1 MIKLDLNKAYRLFFN
16 KSNDKKDNEVKL
28 NLKHDQVNN
37 LVASDIREETFDG
50 KRFNVYPV
58 IMIKHTVVNG
68 SLVEVDDLI
77 AESWNGVP
85 VTVDH
90 PHMNGKDVSA
100 NHPEVLT
107 KFEVGRIFNAH
118 LDGDKLK
125 AEVWIDVDKAN
136 SKFPELLNQMKT
148 TDMEVSTGYF
158 AMDVPNEGMFDN
170 KTHKNQHKDIKPDH
184 LALLPND
191 TGACSFEDGCGI
203 RANQENTVSSVF
215 KKAMDKIKGNDKENN
230 KEVVEI
236 VVNSLKALQTDIEN
250 ILKEGKESMTE
261 KVKTNCEGL
270 TKEEKEDVAFL
281 RNQIKEQKTKLIEQV
296 SNKIGTKKEDLESF
310 SLDQLNTILNSEVK
324 TEEDK
329 ETKDNEK
336 KEKSKDYSGRSNANN
351 KTEDKGDYKGM
362 VPFSVNSLV
371 KKDEK

>member
-1 MIKLDLNKAYRLFFN
+1 MI
-16 KSNDKKDNEVKL
+16 
-28 NLKHDQVNN
+28 
-37 LVASDIREETFDG
+37 G
-50 KRFNVYPV
+50 FNVF
-58 IMIKHTVVNG
+58 M
-68 SLVEVDDLI
+68 LVFMCF
-77 AESWNGVP
+77 P
-85 VTVDH
+85 VT
-90 PHMNGKDVSA
+90 
-100 NHPEVLT
+100 
-107 KFEVGRIFNAH
+107 
-118 LDGDKLK
+118 
-125 AEVWIDVDKAN
+125 IDEAN

-158 AMDVPNEGMFDN
+158 AIDVPNEGTFDN

-203 RANQENTVSSVF
+203 RANQENTVSIVF

-281 RNQIKEQKTKLIEQV
+281 RNQIKEQKTKL
-296 SNKIGTKKEDLESF
+296 DR
-310 SLDQLNTILNSEVK
+310 DW
-324 TEEDK
+324 
-329 ETKDNEK
+329 ETTM
-336 KEKSKDYSGRSNANN
+336 GQ
-351 KTEDKGDYKGM
+351 
-362 VPFSVNSLV
+362 
-371 KKDEK
+371 